1 MHQHSRLLF
10 TRAKMNLFHSDDF
23 PIHVETLMQQNH
35 VPGLAVAIVHGDQ
48 LASAG
53 YGYGS
58 LDPETPCTPDTI
70 FDIASMSKSLTA
82 ASVVLLVNDNKSHP
96 EVQLDTPMSSLLPED
111 FVMSDET
118 HTAGVTVDDIL
129 GHRTGLSGHNNS
141 CLGVR
146 AKSPDTPRSITRNL
160 RNLSIAA
167 PLRSRYL
174 YSNTMYT
181 VATHLVEEKS
191 KKSFADF
198 LQGRIFAPL
207 GMASTHL
214 QPQRARDH
222 GLGSRLSAGYLW
234 EKEDST
240 YYGIEIQDCP
250 EGQGAGSVVSS
261 ANDLILWVKALMNR
275 EGPICEDVY
284 QGMVRLRSFRDPS
297 GKRLRPLTSPSFYAA
312 GIEIYYYRGH
322 AVVWHDGNTAGFSGR
337 FFFVPEL
344 KVGAVVLGN
353 ASGAMAVSSIL
364 MRELLDD
371 ALGVP
376 QEARRAQEKGKKKE
390 GKKRAT
396 KVAAGPPPRSA
407 RGRGKTELQAQVTP
421 LAAYTGDYSN
431 AGYHSLRAE
440 IKDGRLF
447 IDATDRSF
455 GFTLEFEHR
464 EGQTKYTAYLCDF
477 LEGGADPIAAEFSF
491 EGGVAVRMGLDLEP
505 ALKKLIWFERRQ
517 TDRDE
522 VVEEDA

>member
-1 MHQHSRLLF
+1 MRINLSR
-10 TRAKMNLFHSDDF
+10 
-23 PIHVETLMQQNH
+23 
-35 VPGLAVAIVHGDQ
+35 
-48 LASAG
+48 
-53 YGYGS
+53 
-58 LDPETPCTPDTI
+58 
-70 FDIASMSKSLTA
+70 
-82 ASVVLLVNDNKSHP
+82 
-96 EVQLDTPMSSLLPED
+96 
-111 FVMSDET
+111 
-118 HTAGVTVDDIL
+118 
-129 GHRTGLSGHNNS
+129 HNNS